1 MIFPFINRM
10 KGAEARNWVMCKIVS
25 LCSCRNLW
33 THTSRKASLID
44 TNNYLGEL
52 LNLGRIDVA
61 REMFDEMPERDE
73 FTWNTMVM
81 GYGNARRLAEA
92 KQLFNKAPK
101 KSAITWSSLVS
112 GYCKTGF
119 EIESFQLFYEMQHEG
134 FKPSHFTLGSLL
146 RLCSI
151 KGLLSRGEQIH
162 SYVVKTRFD
171 TDIFVVTSLIDV
183 YAKCLRIVE
192 AEYLFE
198 SMPNGKN
205 HVTWTALINGYSL
218 NGDAVGAIQC
228 FRSMRAEGIGANQ
241 YTFPGVLVACA
252 AIYDIGFGKQVHSC
266 IVHGGFSANVFV
278 RSALINM
285 YTKCGDL
292 TSAWRAVD
300 SMEVDDVI
308 SWNAMIVGCVRQ
320 GSPERALSLFR
331 MMHAKDMELDDFTY
345 PSALN
350 AVALMKDVS
359 NGKNIHSL
367 VIKSGFQGNT
377 LVSNS
382 LIDMYA
388 KLNDWDSAFKLFDL
402 LVEKDVISWTSL
414 ITGCAHNGFH
424 EKALKLFSEMRRE
437 GIDSDHIVTSTVLSS
452 CAELALLD
460 LGQQARANSVKS
472 GLHGSLSVD
481 NSLASFYAHCGCLQ
495 EAIKVFDSMST
506 RNVISWTALIV
517 GYAQNGEG
525 AKSLQ
530 LYDEMIESGV
540 KPDFITFIGLIFACS
555 HTGLTERGR
564 YYFESMAKDHGITP
578 GCDHYACMI
587 DLLGRSGKIQEAEE
601 LLNKMTV
608 VPDSTIWK
616 SVLSACRKHGNIDLA
631 KRASTA
637 LIELEPHDPVSYVML
652 SNTYSAIG
660 KWEEAASVRRLMKSR
675 GVGKEPGRS
684 WVETKGKVDTFTA
697 EDRKHPEAEAI
708 LFKVDEILKMITA
721 AGYVPDMSFALHDIN
736 EEGKVHGLAYH
747 SEKLAVAFGLLHLPT
762 EAPIRIYKN
771 IRVCG
776 DCHTAMKFISRV
788 YQRHIV
794 LRDSNRFHHFKQ
806 GICSCDDYW

>member
-1 MIFPFINRM
+1 
-10 KGAEARNWVMCKIVS
+10 
-25 LCSCRNLW
+25 
-33 THTSRKASLID
+33 
-44 TNNYLGEL
+44 
-52 LNLGRIDVA
+52 
-61 REMFDEMPERDE
+61 MPERDE
-73 FTWNTMVM
+73 FTWNTIVA
-81 GYGNARRLAEA
+81 GYGSAGRLVEAR
-92 KQLFNKAPK
+92 QLFDKAPK

-112 GYCKTGF
+112 GYCKLGF
-119 EIESFQLFYEMQHEG
+119 EIESFELFNEMQHVG

-162 SYVVKTRFD
+162 GYAVKTRFD
-171 TDIFVVTSLIDV
+171 IDNFVVTSLIDV

-192 AEYLFE
+192 AESLFE
-198 SMPNGKN
+198 SMPDGKN

-252 AIYDIGFGKQVHSC
+252 AICDIGFGKQVHCC
-266 IVHGGFSANVFV
+266 IVRGGFSANVFV
-278 RSALINM
+278 RSALVDM

-292 TSAWRAVD
+292 TSAWRAVE
-300 SMEVDDVI
+300 SMEVDDVV

-320 GSPERALSLFR
+320 GSPERALSFFR
-331 MMHAKDMELDDFTY
+331 TMHAKAMELDEYTY
-345 PSALN
+345 PSVLN
-350 AVALMKDVS
+350 ATALMKDVS
-359 NGKNIHSL
+359 NGKNVHSL
-367 VIKSGFQGNT
+367 VIKSGFEGYT
-377 LVSNS
+377 LVSNA

-388 KLNDWDSAFKLFDL
+388 KLNDLDSAFKLFDL
-402 LVEKDVISWTSL
+402 LVETDVISWTSL

-424 EKALKLFSEMRRE
+424 ESALKLFSEMKRS
-437 GIDSDHIVTSTVLSS
+437 GIDSDQFVTSTVLSS

-460 LGQQARANSVKS
+460 LGQQAHASSIKS
-472 GLHGSLSVD
+472 ALDGSLSVD
-481 NSLASFYAHCGCLQ
+481 NSLSSFYARCGCLQ
-495 EAIKVFDSMST
+495 EAIKVFDSMRT

-530 LYDEMIESGV
+530 LYDEMVASGV
-540 KPDFITFIGLIFACS
+540 KPDFITFIGLLFACS

-564 YYFESMAKDHGITP
+564 YYFESMEKDHGITP
-578 GCDHYACMI
+578 GLDHYACMI

-601 LLNKMTV
+601 LLNKMTA
-608 VPDSTIWK
+608 VPDSTVWK
-616 SVLSACRKHGNIDLA
+616 SLLSASRKHGNINLA

-637 LIELEPHDPVSYVML
+637 LIELEPHDPVPYVML

-675 GVGKEPGRS
+675 GVGKEAGRS
-684 WVETKGKVDTFTA
+684 WMETKGKVDTFTS
-697 EDRKHPEAEAI
+697 EDRQHPEAKAI
-708 LFKVDEILKMITA
+708 FLKVDEIMKMITA
-721 AGYVPDMSFALHDIN
+721 AGYVPDMSFALHDVN

-747 SEKLAVAFGLLHLPT
+747 SEKLAVAFGLLRLPNG
-762 EAPIRIYKN
+762 APIRIYKN

-776 DCHTAMKFISRV
+776 DCHTAMKFISQV

-806 GICSCDDYW
+806 GSFACFCCMS

>member
-1 MIFPFINRM
+1 M
-10 KGAEARNWVMCKIVS
+10 KGAEARNWVTCKIVS
-25 LCSCRNLW
+25 LRMCRNLC
-33 THTSRKASLID
+33 TRTSRKASLVD
-44 TNNYLGEL
+44 ANKHLGEL
-52 LNLGRIDVA
+52 LKLGRIEVA
-61 REMFDEMPERDE
+61 RKVFDEMPQRDE
-73 FTWNTMVM
+73 FTWNTIVA
-81 GYGNARRLAEA
+81 GYGNAGRLSEA
-92 KQLFNKAPK
+92 RKLFDKAPR

-112 GYCKTGF
+112 GYCNAGF
-119 EIESFQLFYEMQHEG
+119 EIESFQLFYEMQDQG

-151 KGLLSRGEQIH
+151 NGLLSRGEQIH
-162 SYVVKTRFD
+162 GYAIKTCY
-171 TDIFVVTSLIDV
+171 DIDVFVVTSLIDV
-183 YAKCLRIVE
+183 YAKCLRIAE
-192 AEYLFE
+192 AEYLFG
-198 SMPNGKN
+198 SMSKGKN

-252 AIYDIGFGKQVHSC
+252 AIYDIGFGKQVHCC

-278 RSALINM
+278 RSALVDM

-292 TSAWRAVD
+292 ISGWTAVE

-331 MMHAKDMELDDFTY
+331 MMHAKDLELDEFTY
-345 PSALN
+345 PSVLN
-350 AVALMKDVS
+350 SVALMKDVA

-367 VIKSGFQGNT
+367 VIKSGFEGYT
-377 LVSNS
+377 LLSNA

-388 KLNDWDSAFKLFDL
+388 KLNGLDSAFKMFDL

-424 EKALKLFSEMRRE
+424 EAALKLFSEMRRG

-460 LGQQARANSVKS
+460 LGQQAHANSIKS
-472 GLHGSLSVD
+472 GLDGSLSVD
-481 NSLASFYAHCGCLQ
+481 NSLASFYARCGCLQ
-495 EAIKVFDSMST
+495 EAIKVFNSMRT

-517 GYAQNGEG
+517 GYAQNGQG
-525 AKSLQ
+525 TKSLQ
-530 LYDEMIESGV
+530 LYDEMIASGV
-540 KPDFITFIGLIFACS
+540 KPDFITFIGLLFACS
-555 HTGLTERGR
+555 HTGLTGRGR
-564 YYFESMAKDHGITP
+564 YFFESMEKDYGITP
-578 GCDHYACMI
+578 GPDHYACMI

-608 VPDSTIWK
+608 VPDSTVWK
-616 SVLSACRKHGNIDLA
+616 SLLSASRKHGNIDMA

-637 LIELEPHDPVSYVML
+637 LIELEPHDPVPYVML

-660 KWEEAASVRRLMKSR
+660 KWEEAASIRRLMKTR

-684 WVETKGKVDTFTA
+684 WMGINGKVETFTS
-697 EDRKHPEAEAI
+697 EDRRHPEADAI
-708 LFKVDEILKMITA
+708 FLKVDEIMKMITE

-747 SEKLAVAFGLLHLPT
+747 SEKLAVAFGLLRLPNG
-762 EAPIRIYKN
+762 APIRIYKN

-776 DCHTAMKFISRV
+776 DCHTAMKFISQV
-788 YQRHIV
+788 YRRHIV
-794 LRDSNRFHHFKQ
+794 LRDSNRFHHFNQ
-806 GICSCDDYW
+806 GTCSCDDYW